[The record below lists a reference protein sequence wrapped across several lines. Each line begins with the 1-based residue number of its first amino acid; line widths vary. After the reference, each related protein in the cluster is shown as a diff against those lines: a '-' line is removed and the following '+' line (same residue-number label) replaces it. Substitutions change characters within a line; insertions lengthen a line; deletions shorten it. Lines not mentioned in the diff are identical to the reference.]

1 MSLRFTVVPASTGA
15 GRATIRSLLSSK
27 IPLTVHGIY
36 RDVSKSPAEF
46 TSYPNF
52 TASTGDVSS
61 GEGLDVSGSD
71 AVLYV
76 PPPPVSGTDLD
87 EFSNR
92 TAHHVKEALAEA
104 SVKRLVLI
112 SSMGSQ
118 YDREIGVLRL
128 NHLSNKILEN
138 AAPEVVI
145 VKPGLFQEQWAHVFE
160 TIKAHPP
167 VIYSTVT
174 PVDYKVPMVSVV
186 DVGTYCARKLL
197 EVGINLPTSPYY
209 FDLYGPRNYST
220 EDIRAAV
227 EEVTG
232 KKVGI
237 VAIEREDLA
246 GFYAQRY
253 PADQVSWMV
262 DMTTAALPGGIMAD
276 DFVGND
282 STVWAEEKLVSTLRR
297 IYEGEV

>member
-1 MSLRFTVVPASTGA
+1 MSLRFTVIPASTAA
-15 GRATIRSLLSSK
+15 GKATIRSLLNSK
-27 IPLTVHGIY
+27 TQLTVHGIY
-36 RDVSKSPAEF
+36 RDVSKAPAEF
-46 TSYPNF
+46 TNNPNF
-52 TASTGDVSS
+52 TASLGDVSS
-61 GEGLDVSGSD
+61 GEGLDFSGSD

-76 PPPPVSGTDLD
+76 PPPPATGTDLD

-92 TAHHVKEALAEA
+92 TAAHVKDALAKA
-104 SVKRLVLI
+104 GVKRLVLI

-128 NHLSNKILEN
+128 NHLSNKALEH

-145 VKPGLFQEQWAHVFE
+145 VRPGLFQEQWAHVFE
-160 TIKAHPP
+160 TVKADPP
-167 VIYSTVT
+167 VMYSTVT
-174 PVDYKVPMVSVV
+174 PVNYKAPMVSVK
-186 DVGTYCARKLL
+186 DVGIYCAKNLF
-197 EVGINLPTSPYY
+197 EVGSDLPSSPFYY
-209 FDLYGPRNYST
+209 SLYGPRNYST
-220 EDIRAAV
+220 EDIRDAV

-237 VAIEREDLA
+237 IAIERENLA
-246 GFYAQRY
+246 DFYSQQY

-276 DFVGND
+276 EFVGD
-282 STVWAEEKLVSTLRR
+282 KDTVWAEEEMVSTLRR

>member
-118 YDREIGVLRL
+118 YDREIVRSLHVL
-128 NHLSNKILEN
+128 
-138 AAPEVVI
+138 
-145 VKPGLFQEQWAHVFE
+145 VK
-160 TIKAHPP
+160 
-167 VIYSTVT
+167 SR
-174 PVDYKVPMVSVV
+174 S
-186 DVGTYCARKLL
+186 
-197 EVGINLPTSPYY
+197 
-209 FDLYGPRNYST
+209 
-220 EDIRAAV
+220 
-227 EEVTG
+227 
-232 KKVGI
+232 
-237 VAIEREDLA
+237 
-246 GFYAQRY
+246 
-253 PADQVSWMV
+253 
-262 DMTTAALPGGIMAD
+262 
-276 DFVGND
+276 
-282 STVWAEEKLVSTLRR
+282 
-297 IYEGEV
+297 